1 MESYNSAIQDKGE
14 SPGSKCEV
22 PEVDL
27 VALLAELNERVIVL
41 NGLVDGITAAVK
53 ASDNERKALQRSACQ
68 ACQAEF
74 AHSNWSTVECLRRLD
89 RDLDDIQQE
98 LKDLKKSQLSAS
110 VRERVAQTFESLI
123 SSFFGNKYTFEDR
136 KSTRL
141 NSSH

>member
-14 SPGSKCEV
+14 SPGSKVEV

-27 VALLAELNERVIVL
+27 VALLAELNERVILL
-41 NGLVDGITAAVK
+41 NGLFDGIAAAVK

-68 ACQAEF
+68 AFQTEF
-74 AHSNWSTVECLRRLD
+74 AHSNWSTIEGLRRL
-89 RDLDDIQQE
+89 
-98 LKDLKKSQLSAS
+98 
-110 VRERVAQTFESLI
+110 
-123 SSFFGNKYTFEDR
+123 EDR